1 MKIHH
6 VTQGSPEWTAL
17 RIGIPTASAF
27 DKIITPAKGQL
38 SKSSR
43 PYAFLLVAE
52 QLLGRT
58 LDSLEGLEWIERGK
72 ELEPQAVRMYE
83 FAEDCETAPVGFI
96 TSDDGRM
103 GASPDRLI
111 VGARAGLE
119 IKCPAPQ
126 THLGYMIDGFGDA
139 YKTQVQGQML
149 IGDFDYVD
157 RFSFHP
163 ELPPYR
169 ERTHRDEPFI
179 ALMRSA
185 LNEFC
190 DMKDAMLDRVRAS
203 GFFEERERVK
213 TAVDAAIDEW
223 RRTGA
228 FDGDDAN
235 V

>member
-103 GASPDRLI
+103 GDLTLTFIRESESSRSLAIISTETAEIRL
-111 VGARAGLE
+111 GKNTLW
-119 IKCPAPQ
+119 
-126 THLGYMIDGFGDA
+126 TL
-139 YKTQVQGQML
+139 
-149 IGDFDYVD
+149 
-157 RFSFHP
+157 
-163 ELPPYR
+163 
-169 ERTHRDEPFI
+169 
-179 ALMRSA
+179 
-185 LNEFC
+185 
-190 DMKDAMLDRVRAS
+190 
-203 GFFEERERVK
+203 
-213 TAVDAAIDEW
+213 
-223 RRTGA
+223 
-228 FDGDDAN
+228 
-235 V
+235 